1 MLKSELTKTKR
12 QCRKVDLV
20 DRYREIGIGAV
31 AAAVR
36 CQKENKPDD
45 MSVSRQQKEKSS
57 KRSTRGR
64 VKCQA
69 QFVMR
74 TKDFRSLEEKRAY
87 YRLLRHLLSERL
99 QVSYKEDQARPL
111 PSRMADVLKA
121 LEQKKAPQMWAGLNT
136 SLR

>member
-31 AAAVR
+31 AAALR
-36 CQKENKPDD
+36 CQKEKKPDD

-57 KRSTRGR
+57 KRSTSGR

-74 TKDFRSLEEKRAY
+74 TKDFRSLEEKR
-87 YRLLRHLLSERL
+87 RLLWHLLSERL

>member
-36 CQKENKPDD
+36 CQKEKKPDD

-57 KRSTRGR
+57 KRSTSGR

-74 TKDFRSLEEKRAY
+74 TKDFRSLEEKR
-87 YRLLRHLLSERL
+87 RLLWHLLSERL

>member
-31 AAAVR
+31 AGAVR
-36 CQKENKPDD
+36 CQKEKKPDD

-57 KRSTRGR
+57 KRSTSGR

-74 TKDFRSLEEKRAY
+74 TKDFRSLEEKR
-87 YRLLRHLLSERL
+87 RLLWHLLSERL

>member
-36 CQKENKPDD
+36 CQKEKKPDD

-57 KRSTRGR
+57 KRSTSGR

-74 TKDFRSLEEKRAY
+74 TKDFRSLEEKRV
-87 YRLLRHLLSERL
+87 LLRHLLSERL

>member
-31 AAAVR
+31 AAALR
-36 CQKENKPDD
+36 CQKEKKPDD

-57 KRSTRGR
+57 KRSTSGR

-74 TKDFRSLEEKRAY
+74 TKDFRSLEEKR
-87 YRLLRHLLSERL
+87 RLLWHLLSERL

-121 LEQKKAPQMWAGLNT
+121 LEQKKAPQMWAGL
-136 SLR
+136 R

>member
-36 CQKENKPDD
+36 CQKEKKPDD

-57 KRSTRGR
+57 KRSTSGR

>member
-36 CQKENKPDD
+36 CQKEKKPDD

-57 KRSTRGR
+57 KRSTSGR

-69 QFVMR
+69 QFLMR
-74 TKDFRSLEEKRAY
+74 TKDFRSLEEKRV
-87 YRLLRHLLSERL
+87 LLRHLLSERL

>member
-36 CQKENKPDD
+36 CQKEKKPDD

-57 KRSTRGR
+57 KRSTSGR

-74 TKDFRSLEEKRAY
+74 TKDFRSLEEKR
-87 YRLLRHLLSERL
+87 RSLRHLLSERL

-121 LEQKKAPQMWAGLNT
+121 LEQKKP
-136 SLR
+136 RK

>member
-36 CQKENKPDD
+36 CQKEKKPDD
-45 MSVSRQQKEKSS
+45 MSVSRQQMEKSS
-57 KRSTRGR
+57 KRSTSGR

-74 TKDFRSLEEKRAY
+74 TKDFRSLEEKR
-87 YRLLRHLLSERL
+87 RLLWYLLSERL

-121 LEQKKAPQMWAGLNT
+121 LEQKKPRKCG
-136 SLR
+136 RG

>member
-36 CQKENKPDD
+36 CQKEKKPDD

-57 KRSTRGR
+57 KRSPRGR

-74 TKDFRSLEEKRAY
+74 TKDFRSLEEKR
-87 YRLLRHLLSERL
+87 RSLRHLLSERL
-99 QVSYKEDQARPL
+99 QVPYKEDQARPL

>member
-36 CQKENKPDD
+36 CQKEKKPDD
-45 MSVSRQQKEKSS
+45 MSVSRQQMEKSS
-57 KRSTRGR
+57 KRSTSGR

-74 TKDFRSLEEKRAY
+74 TKDFRSLEEKR
-87 YRLLRHLLSERL
+87 RLLWHLLSERL

-121 LEQKKAPQMWAGLNT
+121 LEQKKPRKCG
-136 SLR
+136 RG

>member
-36 CQKENKPDD
+36 CQKEKKPDD

-74 TKDFRSLEEKRAY
+74 TKDFRSLEEKR
-87 YRLLRHLLSERL
+87 RLLWHLLSERL

>member
-36 CQKENKPDD
+36 CQKEKKPDD

-57 KRSTRGR
+57 KRSTSGR

-74 TKDFRSLEEKRAY
+74 TKDFRSLEEKR
-87 YRLLRHLLSERL
+87 RLLWHLLSERL

-121 LEQKKAPQMWAGLNT
+121 LEQKKAPQMSAGLNT